1 MKTDARRQALR
12 WVARI
17 AVAAAIGVVAV
28 TLGLRRRAKST
39 GYCHRAGR
47 CGGCS
52 ITARCDVYQ
61 AIRGRAQR

>member
-12 WVARI
+12 WVARF
-17 AVAAAIGVVAV
+17 AVAAAIGAVAV

-52 ITARCDVYQ
+52 LTPRCDVYQ
-61 AIRGRAQR
+61 AIRGRAPR

>member
-17 AVAAAIGVVAV
+17 ALAAAIGAVAV